1 MFIFFAL
8 LIFGGI
14 SLFATINYPGIVG
27 KIIYGAL
34 SAFLCLLELVEIRD
48 YFQAKKQSDDTPV
61 SLSDHNEPGSLPEAQ
76 QCRPAD
82 VGAKEE
88 TPASG
93 SDPQTKKQSQ
103 DTAASQSAPHS
114 SCSPPK
120 SQQDRPTGEGA
131 KEGTIASASE
141 RQLKLL
147 KRLGDAMIRNLEEDI
162 PITPAF
168 LPHSIYFDIIGTKN
182 IGMLT
187 VALSLTQ
194 KDPLKL
200 QPKLKVLRPGTDW
213 IAFYFMPPGD
223 AQEIAQMLRD
233 PSTHEQW
240 MQQIDEL
247 SEMVDEYW
255 ENGGRPD

>member
-1 MFIFFAL
+1 MSKIFFY
-8 LIFGGI
+8 
-14 SLFATINYPGIVG
+14 LFWLGVCFFTTLYDPGIVR
-27 KIIYGAL
+27 KILGGVL
-34 SAFLCLLELVEIRD
+34 GWLGFRD
-48 YFQAKKQSDDTPV
+48 TRDCTEAKKQSFNTAVLHPDV
-61 SLSDHNEPGSLPEAQ
+61 YKSGSLPRAQ
-76 QCRPAD
+76 QNHPAD

-114 SCSPPK
+114 SYSPPK

-131 KEGTIASASE
+131 KEGTIASTSE

-147 KRLGDAMIRNLEEDI
+147 KRLGDAMIQNLEKDI

-187 VALSLTQ
+187 VALSLPQ

-223 AQEIAQMLRD
+223 VQEIAQMLRD